1 MGKTISEKILSRA
14 SGKDAYKGDIV
25 IANVDA
31 AMMHD
36 SMAKL
41 VMDAFREM
49 GGKRL
54 WDPSKVAA
62 VIDHVAP
69 SANEAISAV
78 QKKLREF
85 ALQHDANFYEVGSGV
100 CHQLMVESGLAFPGG
115 LVVGSDSHTCTY
127 GAIGAFATGIG
138 STEMAAVFLSG
149 KLWFKVPESLK
160 VTVNGMLPPMVFPKD
175 VILEVVGTVKADGA
189 SYKAIEYCGSTV
201 RAMDVEGRLTLSNMA
216 IEMGAKTGLVEPDA
230 KTASYLKMLG
240 HKPHAGF
247 KSDEDAE
254 YCGEL
259 RFDATKIE
267 PQVACPD
274 LVDNVRPVSEVEG
287 KDVNQVFIGSCT
299 NGRISDLR
307 IAAEIMKGKKA
318 AKGVRVIVTPAS
330 RTVYMQALR
339 EGLIEVF
346 VDAGCAVCNPGC
358 GPCAGGHQGILA
370 SGEVCVSTS
379 NRNFKAR
386 MGSAESQIF
395 LVSPATAAATAINGR
410 LTDPRRLLKEA

>member
-1 MGKTISEKILSRA
+1 
-14 SGKDAYKGDIV
+14 
-25 IANVDA
+25 
-31 AMMHD
+31 
-36 SMAKL
+36 
-41 VMDAFREM
+41 
-49 GGKRL
+49 
-54 WDPSKVAA
+54 
-62 VIDHVAP
+62 
-69 SANEAISAV
+69 
-78 QKKLREF
+78 
-85 ALQHDANFYEVGSGV
+85 
-100 CHQLMVESGLAFPGG
+100 
-115 LVVGSDSHTCTY
+115 
-127 GAIGAFATGIG
+127 
-138 STEMAAVFLSG
+138 
-149 KLWFKVPESLK
+149 
-160 VTVNGMLPPMVFPKD
+160 
-175 VILEVVGTVKADGA
+175 
-189 SYKAIEYCGSTV
+189 
-201 RAMDVEGRLTLSNMA
+201 
-216 IEMGAKTGLVEPDA
+216 
-230 KTASYLKMLG
+230 
-240 HKPHAGF
+240 
-247 KSDEDAE
+247 
-254 YCGEL
+254 
-259 RFDATKIE
+259 
-267 PQVACPD
+267 

>member
-1 MGKTISEKILSRA
+1 
-14 SGKDAYKGDIV
+14 
-25 IANVDA
+25 
-31 AMMHD
+31 
-36 SMAKL
+36 
-41 VMDAFREM
+41 
-49 GGKRL
+49 
-54 WDPSKVAA
+54 
-62 VIDHVAP
+62 
-69 SANEAISAV
+69 
-78 QKKLREF
+78 
-85 ALQHDANFYEVGSGV
+85 
-100 CHQLMVESGLAFPGG
+100 MVESGLAFPGG

-149 KLWFKVPESLK
+149 KLWFKVPETLRII
-160 VTVNGMLPPMVFPKD
+160 VDGELPPMGFPKD
-175 VILEVVGTVKADGA
+175 LILKIVGTVKADGA
-189 SYKAIEYCGSTV
+189 SYKAIEYQGSTV

-230 KTASYLKMLG
+230 KTASYLKKLG

-259 RFDATKIE
+259 RFDASEIE

-274 LVDNVRPVSEVEG
+274 LVDNVKPVSEVEG

-395 LVSPATAAATAINGR
+395 LVSPATATATAINGR